1 MSRPTHEIVAARGAQ
16 RWRWPALAVVAA
28 LVLLAAWRWPS
39 REGTRSTPPE
49 VAAQAPIGQSPF
61 SATWQ
66 AERAQPAPEAEARA
80 AALAGARSEPRR
92 SLEQASVDE
101 LLAVLASNGDPA
113 ERMDALTILQDRD
126 QREAFERSL
135 VALADPDG
143 GVRAVAA
150 EQLGRSG
157 DRRAFSPLQDAFERE
172 PVREVRETIAA
183 ALIELDPSYDDQ
195 GAGGQ
200 RGEAVRNRR
209 AGVELLR
216 DYAPGLDTTGAQPG
230 ERDAPPTDVEPAP

>member
-1 MSRPTHEIVAARGAQ
+1 APRGAR
-16 RWRWPALAVVAA
+16 RWQWAALAVFAA
-28 LVLLAAWRWPS
+28 LALLAGWRWLPGG
-39 REGTRSTPPE
+39 GTRSIPPE
-49 VAAQAPIGQSPF
+49 VAAPALRPLSSPR
-61 SATWQ
+61 Q
-66 AERAQPAPEAEARA
+66 QERAQSAPEAHAPASARA
-80 AALAGARSEPRR
+80 DSAPHR
-92 SLEQASVDE
+92 SLEQASMDE
-101 LLAVLASNGDPA
+101 LLAVLAGTGNPA
-113 ERMDALTILQDRD
+113 ERMVTLTILRDRD
-126 QREAFERSL
+126 EREAFERSL

-157 DRRAFSPLQDAFERE
+157 DRRAFSPLHEAFERE
-172 PVREVRETIAA
+172 PVREVRETIAT

-216 DYAPGLDTTGAQPG
+216 EHAPGLDTTGAQPG
-230 ERDAPPTDVEPAP
+230 ERGAPPADAEPLSE